1 MVRRVSP
8 FEIPV
13 RPSAAIVLSLLALA
27 VRASAA
33 EPLRPT
39 RYELDVA
46 LDLKEERMT
55 ATARVTVRN
64 AGASVAGDVS
74 FLLYRLL
81 TVSAVRGGG
90 GTPLPFSQ
98 SVVAFED
105 DPKRQANRVRV
116 LLAPP
121 LEPGKE
127 TTVEIAY
134 AGYLAGYVETGA
146 EYIQDSIGEAFT
158 IVREDADAYPTLRPP
173 SWEKIRSEPPPE
185 YDYLARITVPDTHV
199 VANGGLLVEKTARD
213 GRATY
218 VYRNLKP
225 AWRMDFAVARFRTL
239 EAPGLRLFALP
250 DDAAGAE
257 RVLRSASAAMA
268 LYRGWFGP
276 LPDATTF
283 TIIEIPDG
291 WGSQADV
298 TSILQAAAAF
308 RDPAKIHELYH
319 EISHLWNVP
328 SKDAAYCRWNEG
340 LAGFLEA
347 LTQETLDGSPSLDA
361 QAEKTARRLLERARE
376 DPRLSTVPMIDY
388 GRAGMTGDSYRTG
401 MLMFYALYRLVGPAT
416 FRSIIGT
423 HTARHHAGGATTA
436 EFVAEAERAGGPGV
450 APLFRDWLDTT
461 RWLEILASGADVRTL
476 ADRYRKTSP
485 PK

>member
-1 MVRRVSP
+1 MRTR
-8 FEIPV
+8 
-13 RPSAAIVLSLLALA
+13 AAILLAAFALA
-27 VRASAA
+27 GGIAAAA

-55 ATARVTVRN
+55 ATARIAFRN
-64 AGASVAGDVS
+64 AGAAPVSEAS

-81 TVSAVRGGG
+81 GVTAVRDASGAP
-90 GTPLPFSQ
+90 TPFSQ

-121 LEPGKE
+121 LEGGASR
-127 TTVEIAY
+127 TIEIAY

-146 EYIQDSIGEAFT
+146 LYIQDRISEDFT
-158 IVREDADAYPTLRPP
+158 IVREDADAYPTLRPA
-173 SWEKIRSEPPPE
+173 SWEKIRSEPLPE
-185 YDYLARITVPDTHV
+185 FDYLARVTVPDTHV
-199 VANGGLLVEKTARD
+199 VANGGLLVERTVRD
-213 GRATY
+213 GLATS

-225 AWRMDFAVARFRTL
+225 AWRMDFAVARFRVL
-239 EAPGLRLFALP
+239 ESPGLRVFALP
-250 DDAAGAE
+250 EDSAGAK
-257 RVLRSASAAMA
+257 RVLRSADRCLA
-268 LYRGWFGP
+268 LYREWFGP
-276 LPDATTF
+276 LKDPPTF

-308 RDPAKIHELYH
+308 RDPQKIHELYH

-328 SKDAAYCRWNEG
+328 PRDASFCRWNEG
-340 LAGFLEA
+340 LAAFLEA

-361 QAEKTARRLLERARE
+361 QAEKTAHRRLERARE
-376 DPRLSTVPMIDY
+376 DPRLATVPMIDY
-388 GRAGMTGDSYRTG
+388 GKAGMTGDSYRTG
-401 MLMFYALYRLVGPAT
+401 MLMFYALDRLVGPAA
-416 FRSIIGT
+416 FRTIVGS
-423 HTARHHAGGATTA
+423 HYARHHAGGATTA

-450 APLFRDWLDTT
+450 APLFRDWLFTT
-461 RWLEILASGADVRTL
+461 RWLEILSSGADVRTL
-476 ADRYRKTSP
+476 AERYRKTASS
-485 PK
+485 K

>member
-1 MVRRVSP
+1 MRRHR
-8 FEIPV
+8 ENL
-13 RPSAAIVLSLLALA
+13 AAAALALVVGA
-27 VRASAA
+27 GVARGA

-39 RYELDVA
+39 RYELDLA
-46 LDLKEERMT
+46 LDLKEERLT
-55 ATARVTVRN
+55 ATVRVTVRN
-64 AGASVAGDVS
+64 TGTASAAEAD

-81 TVSAVRGGG
+81 TVSAVRAAS
-90 GTPLPFSQ
+90 TAPLSFSQ

-105 DPKRQANRVRV
+105 DPKRQANRLRV
-116 LLAPP
+116 LLTPP
-121 LEPGKE
+121 LDPGGA

-134 AGYLAGYVETGA
+134 SGYLAGYVETGA
-146 EYIQDSIGEAFT
+146 LYIQDRIGEDFT

-173 SWEKIRSEPPPE
+173 SWERIRAEPLPE
-185 YDYLARITVPDTHV
+185 FDYLARITVPVTHV
-199 VANGGLLVEKTARD
+199 VANGGLLIERTARD

-218 VYRNLKP
+218 IYRNLRL

-250 DDAAGAE
+250 DDAAGGE
-257 RVLRSASAAMA
+257 RVLRAASAAMA
-268 LYRGWFGP
+268 LYRNWFGP
-276 LPDATTF
+276 LPDAPAF

-328 SKDAAYCRWNEG
+328 SRDASYCRWNEG
-340 LAGFLEA
+340 LAAFLEA
-347 LTQETLDGSPSLDA
+347 LTQETLDGSPTLDA
-361 QAEKTARRLLERARE
+361 QAEKTARRLLERRRE
-376 DPRLSTVPMIDY
+376 DPRLSTVPMIAY
-388 GRAGMTGDSYRTG
+388 GTAGMTGESYRTG

-416 FRSIIGT
+416 FRSIIGA
-423 HTARHHAGGATTA
+423 HTARRHATGATTA
-436 EFVAEAERAGGPGV
+436 DFVAEAERAGGPGV
-450 APLFRDWLDTT
+450 EGLFHDWLYTT
-461 RWLEILASGADVRTL
+461 RWLEILSSGADVRTL
-476 ADRYRKTSP
+476 AERYRKTAR

>member
-1 MVRRVSP
+1 MRIR
-8 FEIPV
+8 
-13 RPSAAIVLSLLALA
+13 AAILLAALA
-27 VRASAA
+27 VAGAAAGAA
-33 EPLRPT
+33 ESLRPT

-55 ATARVTVRN
+55 ATARVTFRN
-64 AGASVAGDVS
+64 AGSSAAGDVS

-81 TVSAVRGGG
+81 TVTATRDASGA
-90 GTPLPFSQ
+90 PIPFSQ

-121 LEPGKE
+121 LDAGAAR
-127 TTVEIAY
+127 TIEIAY

-146 EYIQDSIGEAFT
+146 LYIQDRISEDFT
-158 IVREDADAYPTLRPP
+158 IVREDADAYPTFRPP
-173 SWEKIRSEPPPE
+173 SWEKIRAGPLPE
-185 YDYLARITVPDTHV
+185 FDYLARVTVPETHV
-199 VANGGLLVEKTARD
+199 VANGGLLVERTVRD

-225 AWRMDFAVARFRTL
+225 AWRMDFAIARFRAL
-239 EAPGLRLFALP
+239 EAPNLRLFALP
-250 DDAAGAE
+250 EDAAGAE
-257 RVLRSASAAMA
+257 RVLRSADRCLA
-268 LYRGWFGP
+268 LYRDWFGP
-276 LPDATTF
+276 LRDAPTF

-319 EISHLWNVP
+319 EVSHLWNVP
-328 SKDAAYCRWNEG
+328 SRDASYCRWNEG

-361 QAEKTARRLLERARE
+361 QAEKAARRQIERARE

-388 GRAGMTGDSYRTG
+388 GKAAMTGDSYRTG
-401 MLMFYALYRLVGPAT
+401 MLLFYALYRLVGPAA
-416 FRSIIGT
+416 FRAIIGT
-423 HTARHHAGGATTA
+423 HAARHRDGATTA
-436 EFVAEAERAGGPGV
+436 EFVAEAEGAGGPGV
-450 APLFRDWLDTT
+450 APLFRDWLYTT
-461 RWLEILASGADVRTL
+461 RWLEILSSGADVRTV
-476 ADRYRKTSP
+476 ADRYRKTAPS
-485 PK
+485 K

>member
-1 MVRRVSP
+1 VRLRVP
-8 FEIPV
+8 ILI
-13 RPSAAIVLSLLALA
+13 AALA
-27 VRASAA
+27 SVAVTAAAA
-33 EPLRPT
+33 EALRPT

-64 AGASVAGDVS
+64 AGPSAVGEAS

-81 TVSAVRGGG
+81 TVTAVRDATGA
-90 GTPLPFSQ
+90 PIAFSQ

-105 DPKRQANRVRV
+105 DPKRQTNRVRV

-121 LEPGKE
+121 LEAGASR
-127 TTVEIAY
+127 TIDIAY

-146 EYIQDSIGEAFT
+146 LYIQDRIAEDFT
-158 IVREDADAYPTLRPP
+158 IVREDTDAYPTLRPP
-173 SWEKIRSEPPPE
+173 SWERIRAEPLPE
-185 YDYLARITVPDTHV
+185 FDYLARVTVPETHV
-199 VANGGLLVEKTARD
+199 VANGGLLVERTVRG

-225 AWRMDFAVARFRTL
+225 AWRMDFAIARFRTL
-239 EAPGLRLFALP
+239 EAPGLRLLALP
-250 DDAAGAE
+250 EDAAGAA
-257 RVLRSASAAMA
+257 RVLRSAERCLA
-268 LYRGWFGP
+268 LYRDWFGP
-276 LPDATTF
+276 LRDAPTF

-308 RDPAKIHELYH
+308 RDPEEVHELYH

-328 SKDAAYCRWNEG
+328 SRDAPYCRWNEG

-361 QAEKTARRLLERARE
+361 RAERTARRQLERARE
-376 DPRLSTVPMIDY
+376 DARLSTVPMIDY
-388 GRAGMTGDSYRTG
+388 GSAGMTGDSYRTG
-401 MLMFYALYRLVGPAT
+401 MLLFYALYRLAGPAT
-416 FRSIIGT
+416 FRAIIGT
-423 HTARHHAGGATTA
+423 HAARHPDGATTA

-450 APLFRDWLDTT
+450 APLFRDWLFTT
-461 RWLEILASGADVRTL
+461 RWVEILSSGADVRTL